1 MRTATENNI
10 RLIVG
15 LGNPGKEYAGTRHNA
30 GFEVVDSLLTKLPG
44 TFTESSGCSSVF
56 WKGRFRGRNIFLQK
70 PMTFMN
76 LSGQAVIGL
85 MRRNRIEPHELMLIY
100 DDVDLPLGKLR
111 IRTKGSSAGHRGVE
125 SVINAL
131 GSSDFSRIRIGIGSV
146 GKENQ
151 IDHVLSEFDES
162 EKIIFKQ
169 VETIAVDAAMLALS
183 RGVTAAMDSFNGIF
197 ISGDE
202 SLEDNKR

>member
-1 MRTATENNI
+1 
-10 RLIVG
+10 
-15 LGNPGKEYAGTRHNA
+15 
-30 GFEVVDSLLTKLPG
+30 
-44 TFTESSGCSSVF
+44 
-56 WKGRFRGRNIFLQK
+56 
-70 PMTFMN
+70 
-76 LSGQAVIGL
+76 
-85 MRRNRIEPHELMLIY
+85 
-100 DDVDLPLGKLR
+100 
-111 IRTKGSSAGHRGVE
+111 
-125 SVINAL
+125 VINAL